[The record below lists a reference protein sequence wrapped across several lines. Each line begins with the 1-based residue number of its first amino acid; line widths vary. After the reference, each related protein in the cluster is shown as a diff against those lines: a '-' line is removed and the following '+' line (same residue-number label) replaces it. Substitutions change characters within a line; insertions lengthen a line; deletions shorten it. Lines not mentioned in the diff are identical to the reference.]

1 LIPMEGKYPK
11 ALLLIAA
18 VVVSGLGGGFIGYR
32 IHETSQ
38 TSQGDE
44 TQVYLRQIDELM
56 GTVSELE
63 ESVEELED
71 LNDALSSDVA
81 VLEYRLRRELEKQRS
96 PSTVISDSVET
107 NGFELTP
114 TSWGGTAGAL
124 QYTLPLESA
133 DITNYGH
140 FTSSV
145 PLSDRAE
152 QLLLS
157 NGFVV
162 IENPFNG
169 DEEHVQPV
177 YEELRDRD
185 IPIFI
190 TSDSLLHLYHI
201 QFDETLRRIEE
212 TTFYGD
218 IWNISRALYDY
229 SAEQYDLTEG
239 KVREAHRRNAAYIAV
254 GLCLLKPGEE
264 QISKMEDAYSYD
276 SGSFYEEDLERYGFA
291 PGAFVEELMEAELA
305 RIEEAAGFSESAV
318 FIYREDYSQY
328 VPRGHYTRSEKLRNY
343 FKAVMWYGRMSMLLK
358 GDPNI
363 DEGETCY
370 VMPPCTAFISEYDAE
385 VQTLQACLLTAALT
399 GDTNL
404 LTRWNRVYDVTSFYV
419 GVSDD
424 LGPYEYLGAL
434 QSVFTGT
441 IDPGQ
446 LDDDRLLGLKLR
458 LAEHNPPAIYGGTG
472 NAMLFPPITPDRLDE
487 VLEATMGF
495 RLMGQR
501 FVPDSYIFQE
511 LVVPRVHRP
520 LGPEQPFTWVNTPLG
535 PTRGFPRGLDVMAV
549 LGSSRAR
556 EILDELKDS
565 NYENY
570 DAQFDALKEQFNNF
584 TADDW
589 GRNLYW
595 SWLYTLKPLLD
606 EYSEGYP
613 TFMQTEA
620 WTDKQLTTALAS
632 WTELRHDTILY
643 AKQSYSVV
651 LAGAMI
657 LPPAEGYV
665 EPVPELYVRL
675 LDLTKMTRRGLSSY
689 GVLDETAAKRL
700 SSLEEIISR
709 IIQILDKE
717 LLNEPLTQ
725 GDYDFIRD
733 FADELDDVLA
743 GVDSKAKKATLVAD
757 VHTDTNTNQVLEEA
771 TGYVRL
777 VVVAYRQPDGS
788 LVLGAGPVFSYYE
801 FKQPMSQRLTDEAWR
816 EKLAEDPPDD
826 PEWVDGFTD

>member
-1 LIPMEGKYPK
+1 MEGKYPK
-11 ALLLIAA
+11 AMLLIAA
-18 VVVSGLGGGFIGYR
+18 VLVSGLGGGFIGYR
-32 IHETSQ
+32 IHESTQ
-38 TSQGDE
+38 VSQGDE
-44 TQVYLRQIDELM
+44 TQVYLRQIDELL
-56 GTVSELE
+56 GTVRELQ

-71 LNDALSSDVA
+71 LNDDLDSQVSI
-81 VLEYRLRRELEKQRS
+81 LEYRLRRELERQS
-96 PSTVISDSVET
+96 EATVVVVDSVET
-107 NGFELTP
+107 DGFELTP
-114 TSWGGTAGAL
+114 TSWGGTAGAP

-133 DITNYGH
+133 GITNYGH

-145 PLSDRAE
+145 PLSGRAE

-169 DEEHVQPV
+169 DEEYIQPV
-177 YEELRDRD
+177 YDELRDMD
-185 IPIFI
+185 IPIFV

-212 TTFYGD
+212 ATFYGD

-229 SAEQYDLTEG
+229 SAEQYNLTEG
-239 KVREAHRRNAAYIAV
+239 KVREAHRRNAAYLAV
-254 GLCLLKPGEE
+254 GLCLLKPGED
-264 QISKMEDAYSYD
+264 QISEMEDAYSYD
-276 SGSFYEEDLERYGFA
+276 TGSFYDEDLTRYGFT
-291 PGAFVEELMEAELA
+291 PSAFVKDMVEEELAN
-305 RIEEAAGFSESAV
+305 IEGHSGFNESGI
-318 FIYREDYSQY
+318 FLYREDYSQY

-363 DEGETCY
+363 EAGTTCSI
-370 VMPPCTAFISEYDAE
+370 MPPCTAFISEYDAE

-404 LTRWNRVYDVTSFYV
+404 WTRWNRVYEVTSFYV

-424 LGPYEYLGAL
+424 LGPYEYLDAL

-446 LDDDRLLGLKLR
+446 LDDDRLLELKLK
-458 LAEHNPPAIYGGTG
+458 LAEYNPPAIYGGTG

-487 VLEATMGF
+487 VLEATIGF

-511 LVVPRVHRP
+511 LVIPSVHKP
-520 LGPEQPFTWVNTPLG
+520 LGPERPFTLVDTPIG
-535 PTRGFPRGLDVMAV
+535 PTRGFPRGLDVMAI

-570 DAQFDALKEQFNNF
+570 DAQFDMLKEQFSNF
-584 TADDW
+584 TSEDW

-595 SWLYTLKPLLD
+595 SWLYTLKPLLED
-606 EYSEGYP
+606 HGEGYP

-643 AKQSYSVV
+643 AKQSYSVA
-651 LAGAMI
+651 LSGAII

-665 EPVPELYVRL
+665 EPVPEFYARL
-675 LDLTKMTRRGLSSY
+675 LDLTKMTRRGLTSY
-689 GVLDETAAKRL
+689 GVLDETSARRL
-700 SSLEEIISR
+700 TSLEEIISR
-709 IIQILDKE
+709 LIQISEKE

-725 GDYDFIRD
+725 GDCDFIRD

-743 GVDSKAKKATLVAD
+743 GVESKAKKTTLVAD

-777 VVVAYRQPDGS
+777 IVVAYRQPDGS
-788 LVLGAGPVFSYYE
+788 VVLDAGPVFSYYE
-801 FKQPMSQRLTDEAWR
+801 FKQPISQRLTDEAWR
-816 EKLAEDPPDD
+816 EKLAENPPDD

>member
-1 LIPMEGKYPK
+1 MEGKYPK
-11 ALLLIAA
+11 AMLLIAA
-18 VVVSGLGGGFIGYR
+18 VLVSGLGGGFIGYR
-32 IHETSQ
+32 IHESTQ
-38 TSQGDE
+38 VSQGDE
-44 TQVYLRQIDELM
+44 TQVYLRQIDELL
-56 GTVSELE
+56 GTVRELQ

-71 LNDALSSDVA
+71 LNDDLDSQVSI
-81 VLEYRLRRELEKQRS
+81 LEYRLRRELERQS
-96 PSTVISDSVET
+96 EATVVVVDSVET
-107 NGFELTP
+107 DGFELTP
-114 TSWGGTAGAL
+114 TSWGGTAGAP

-133 DITNYGH
+133 GITNYGH

-145 PLSDRAE
+145 PLSGRAE

-169 DEEHVQPV
+169 DEEYIQPV
-177 YEELRDRD
+177 YDELRDMD
-185 IPIFI
+185 IPIFV

-212 TTFYGD
+212 ATFYGD

-229 SAEQYDLTEG
+229 SAEQYNLTEG
-239 KVREAHRRNAAYIAV
+239 KVREAHRRNAAYLAV
-254 GLCLLKPGEE
+254 GLCLLKPGED
-264 QISKMEDAYSYD
+264 QISEMEDAYSYD
-276 SGSFYEEDLERYGFA
+276 TGSFYDEDLTRYGFT
-291 PGAFVEELMEAELA
+291 PSAFVKDMVEEELAN
-305 RIEEAAGFSESAV
+305 IEGHSGFNESGI
-318 FIYREDYSQY
+318 FLYREDYSQY

-363 DEGETCY
+363 EAGTTCSI
-370 VMPPCTAFISEYDAE
+370 MPPCTAFISEYDAE

-404 LTRWNRVYDVTSFYV
+404 WTRWNRVYEVTSFYV

-424 LGPYEYLGAL
+424 LGPYEYLDAL

-446 LDDDRLLGLKLR
+446 LDDDRLLELKLK
-458 LAEHNPPAIYGGTG
+458 LAEYNPPAIYGGTG

-487 VLEATMGF
+487 VLEATIGF

-511 LVVPRVHRP
+511 LVIPSVHKP
-520 LGPEQPFTWVNTPLG
+520 LGPERPFTLVDTPIG
-535 PTRGFPRGLDVMAV
+535 PTRGFPRGLDVMAI

-570 DAQFDALKEQFNNF
+570 DAQFDMLKEQFSNF
-584 TADDW
+584 TSEDW

-595 SWLYTLKPLLD
+595 SWLYTLKPLLED
-606 EYSEGYP
+606 HGEGYP

-643 AKQSYSVV
+643 AKQSYSVA
-651 LAGAMI
+651 LSGAII

-665 EPVPELYVRL
+665 EPVPEFYARL
-675 LDLTKMTRRGLSSY
+675 LDLTKMTRRGLTSY
-689 GVLDETAAKRL
+689 GVLDETSARRL
-700 SSLEEIISR
+700 TSLEEIISR
-709 IIQILDKE
+709 LIQISEKE

-725 GDYDFIRD
+725 GDCDFIRD

-743 GVDSKAKKATLVAD
+743 GVESKAKKTTLVAD

-777 VVVAYRQPDGS
+777 IVVAYRQPDGS
-788 LVLGAGPVFSYYE
+788 VVLGAGPVFSYYE
-801 FKQPMSQRLTDEAWR
+801 FKQPISQRLTDEAWR
-816 EKLAEDPPDD
+816 EKLAENPPDD

>member
-1 LIPMEGKYPK
+1 MEGKYPK
-11 ALLLIAA
+11 ALLLIAL
-18 VVVSGLGGGFIGYR
+18 VLVSGLGGGFIGYR
-32 IHETSQ
+32 IREGSQ
-38 TSQGDE
+38 TGQE
-44 TQVYLRQIDELM
+44 AEAYLRQIAELTE
-56 GTVSELE
+56 TVSELQ

-71 LNDALSSDVA
+71 MNDALSSDVA
-81 VLEYRLRRELEKQRS
+81 VLEHRLRRELEKQSS
-96 PSTVISDSVET
+96 PSTVISDSIET
-107 NGFELTP
+107 DGFELTP
-114 TSWGGTAGAL
+114 TVWGGTAGAL
-124 QYTLPLESA
+124 QYSLPLDSSG
-133 DITNYGH
+133 ISNYGY
-140 FTSSV
+140 FTSKV
-145 PLSDRAE
+145 PLSGRAE
-152 QLLLS
+152 QLLFS

-162 IENPFNG
+162 IDNPFNG
-169 DEEHVQPV
+169 DEEHIQPV

-212 TTFYGD
+212 ATFYGD
-218 IWNISRALYDY
+218 IWNISSALYDY
-229 SAEQYDLTEG
+229 SADQYNLTEG
-239 KVREAHRRNAAYIAV
+239 KVREAHRRNAAYLAV

-264 QISKMEDAYSYD
+264 QVSEMEDAYSYD

-291 PGAFVEELMEAELA
+291 PGTFVEELVEAELA
-305 RIEEAAGFSESAV
+305 RIEEAAGFSESRI

-363 DEGETCY
+363 EEGTTCSD
-370 VMPPCTAFISEYDAE
+370 MPPCTAFISEYDAD

-399 GDTNL
+399 GDTDTW
-404 LTRWNRVYDVTSFYV
+404 TRWNRVYEVTSFYV

-424 LGPYEYLGAL
+424 LGPYEYLDAM
-434 QSVFTGT
+434 QKVFTGT
-441 IDPGQ
+441 IDSEQIGEE
-446 LDDDRLLGLKLR
+446 LLLELRLR

-472 NAMLFPPITPDRLDE
+472 NAGLYPPITPDRLDE

-501 FVPDSYIFQE
+501 FVPDAYVFEE
-511 LVVPRVHRP
+511 LVFPSVHSP

-556 EILDELKDS
+556 EMLDELKDS
-565 NYENY
+565 SYENY
-570 DAQFDALKEQFNNF
+570 DAQFDALKEQFDNF

-589 GRNLYW
+589 GKNLYW
-595 SWLYTLKPLLD
+595 SWLYTLKPLLEERGD
-606 EYSEGYP
+606 GYP

-643 AKQSYSVV
+643 AKQSYTVV
-651 LAGAMI
+651 ASGAPM
-657 LPPAEGYV
+657 LPPVKGYV
-665 EPVPELYVRL
+665 EPVPEFYARL
-675 LDLTKMTRRGLSSY
+675 LDLTKMTRRGLTSY
-689 GVLDETAAKRL
+689 GVLDETSARRL
-700 SSLEEIISR
+700 TSLEEIISR
-709 IIQILDKE
+709 LIQISEKE

-725 GDYDFIRD
+725 GDCDFIRD
-733 FADELDDVLA
+733 FAEELDDVLS
-743 GVDSKAKKATLVAD
+743 GVDSKAKKTTLVAD
-757 VHTDTNTNQVLEEA
+757 VHTDTNTNQALEEA

-788 LVLGAGPVFSYYE
+788 VVLGAGPVFSYYE
-801 FKQPMSQRLTDEAWR
+801 FKQPISQRLTDEAWR
-816 EKLAEDPPDD
+816 EKLAEDPPGD
-826 PEWVDGFTD
+826 PEWVEGFTD

>member
-1 LIPMEGKYPK
+1 MEGRYPK
-11 ALLLIAA
+11 AMLLIAA

-32 IHETSQ
+32 IHESTQ
-38 TSQGDE
+38 ASQGDE
-44 TQVYLRQIDELM
+44 TQVYLRQIDELL
-56 GTVSELE
+56 GTVRELQ

-71 LNDALSSDVA
+71 LNDDLGSQVSI
-81 VLEYRLRRELEKQRS
+81 LEYRLRRELERQSS
-96 PSTVISDSVET
+96 PSTVIADSVET
-107 NGFELTP
+107 DGFELTP
-114 TSWGGTAGAL
+114 TVWGGTAGAL

-133 DITNYGH
+133 GITNYGH

-145 PLSDRAE
+145 PLSGRAE

-162 IENPFNG
+162 IENPFDG
-169 DEEHVQPV
+169 DEEYIQPV
-177 YEELRDRD
+177 YDELRDRD
-185 IPIFI
+185 IPIFV

-212 TTFYGD
+212 ATFYGD

-229 SAEQYDLTEG
+229 SAEQYNLTEG
-239 KVREAHRRNAAYIAV
+239 RVREAHRRNAAYLAV
-254 GLCLLKPGEE
+254 SLCLLKPGED
-264 QISKMEDAYSYD
+264 QITEMKDIFDYD
-276 SGSFYEEDLERYGFA
+276 SGSFYEEDLERYGFT
-291 PGAFVEELMEAELA
+291 PDAFVEELVEAELA
-305 RIEEAAGFSESAV
+305 DIERHSGFNESGI

-363 DEGETCY
+363 EAGTTCST
-370 VMPPCTAFISEYDAE
+370 MPPCTAFISEYDAE

-404 LTRWNRVYDVTSFYV
+404 WTRWNRVYEVTSFYV

-424 LGPYEYLGAL
+424 LGPYEYLDAL
-434 QSVFTGT
+434 QSVFAGT

-446 LDDDRLLGLKLR
+446 LDDEELLELKLK

-472 NAMLFPPITPDRLDE
+472 NVILDFPITPDRLDE

-501 FVPDSYIFQE
+501 FVPDAYIFQE
-511 LVVPRVHRP
+511 LVFPSVHSP
-520 LGPEQPFTWVNTPLG
+520 LGPEQPFTWVNTALG
-535 PTRGFPRGLDVMAV
+535 PTRGFPRGLDVMAI

-556 EILDELKDS
+556 EMLDELKDS

-570 DAQFDALKEQFNNF
+570 DTQFNMLKEQFDNF

-595 SWLYTLKPLLD
+595 SWLYTLMPLL
-606 EYSEGYP
+606 EEHGEGYP

-620 WTDKQLTTALAS
+620 WTDKQLTAALAS

-643 AKQSYSVV
+643 AKQSYTVEAV
-651 LAGAMI
+651 GAPI
-657 LPPAEGYV
+657 LPPVEGYV
-665 EPVPELYVRL
+665 EPVPEFYSRL

-689 GVLDETAAKRL
+689 GVLDETSARRL
-700 SSLEEIISR
+700 TSLEEIISR
-709 IIQILDKE
+709 LIQISEKE

-725 GDYDFIRD
+725 GDCDFIRD

-743 GVDSKAKKATLVAD
+743 GVDSKAKKTTLVAD
-757 VHTDTNTNQVLEEA
+757 VHTDTNTNQALEEA

-777 VVVAYRQPDGS
+777 IVVAYRQPDGS
-788 LVLGAGPVFSYYE
+788 VVLGAGPVFSYYE

>member
-1 LIPMEGKYPK
+1 MEGKYPK

-32 IHETSQ
+32 IHESTQ
-38 TSQGDE
+38 GSQGDE
-44 TQVYLRQIDELM
+44 TQVYLRQIDELL
-56 GTVSELE
+56 GTVRELQ

-71 LNDALSSDVA
+71 LNDDLDSQVA
-81 VLEYRLRRELEKQRS
+81 ILEYRLRRELERQS
-96 PSTVISDSVET
+96 EATVVVVDSVET
-107 NGFELTP
+107 DGFELTP

-133 DITNYGH
+133 GITNYGH

-145 PLSDRAE
+145 PLSGRAE

-162 IENPFNG
+162 IENPFDG
-169 DEEHVQPV
+169 DEEYIQPV
-177 YEELRDRD
+177 YDELRDMD
-185 IPIFI
+185 IPIFV

-212 TTFYGD
+212 ATFYGD

-229 SAEQYDLTEG
+229 SAEQYNLTEG
-239 KVREAHRRNAAYIAV
+239 KVREAHRRNAAYLAV
-254 GLCLLKPGEE
+254 GLCLLKPGED
-264 QISKMEDAYSYD
+264 QITEMEDAYSYD
-276 SGSFYEEDLERYGFA
+276 TGSFYDEDLTRYGFT
-291 PGAFVEELMEAELA
+291 PDAFVEDMVEGELA
-305 RIEEAAGFSESAV
+305 NIEGHSGFSESGI
-318 FIYREDYSQY
+318 FLYREDYSQY

-363 DEGETCY
+363 EAGTTCSI
-370 VMPPCTAFISEYDAE
+370 MPPCTAFISEYDAE

-404 LTRWNRVYDVTSFYV
+404 WIRWNRVYEVTSFYV

-424 LGPYEYLGAL
+424 LGPYEYLDAL
-434 QSVFTGT
+434 QSVFTGM
-441 IDPGQ
+441 IDPGK
-446 LDDDRLLGLKLR
+446 LDEDGLLELKLR

-511 LVVPRVHRP
+511 LVVPRVHSP
-520 LGPEQPFTWVNTPLG
+520 LGLEQPFTWVNTPLG

-570 DAQFDALKEQFNNF
+570 DAQFDALKEQFDNF

-595 SWLYTLKPLLD
+595 SWLYTLKPLLE
-606 EYSEGYP
+606 EYEEGYP

-651 LAGAMI
+651 LTGAVI

-665 EPVPELYVRL
+665 EPVPEFYARL
-675 LDLTKMTRRGLSSY
+675 LDLTKMTRRGLTSY
-689 GVLDETAAKRL
+689 GVLDETSARRL
-700 SSLEEIISR
+700 SSLEDIISR
-709 IIQILDKE
+709 LIQISEKE

-725 GDYDFIRD
+725 DDCDFIRD

-743 GVDSKAKKATLVAD
+743 GVDSKAKKTTLVAD
-757 VHTDTNTNQVLEEA
+757 VHTDTNTNQALEEA

-777 VVVAYRQPDGS
+777 IVVAYRQPDGS
-788 LVLGAGPVFSYYE
+788 VVLGAGPVFSYYE
-801 FKQPMSQRLTDEAWR
+801 FKQPISQRLTDEAWR

>member
-1 LIPMEGKYPK
+1 MEGKYPK

-38 TSQGDE
+38 ASQGDE
-44 TQVYLRQIDELM
+44 TQVYLRQIDELL
-56 GTVSELE
+56 GTVRELQ

-71 LNDALSSDVA
+71 QNDDLSSDVA
-81 VLEYRLRRELEKQRS
+81 VLEHRLRSELEKQS
-96 PSTVISDSVET
+96 HPSTVIADSVET
-107 NGFELTP
+107 DGFELTP

-124 QYTLPLESA
+124 QYTLPLEPTG
-133 DITNYGH
+133 ITNYGH

-145 PLSDRAE
+145 PLSGRAE

-162 IENPFNG
+162 IENPFDG
-169 DEEHVQPV
+169 DEEHIQPV
-177 YEELRDRD
+177 YDDLRDMD
-185 IPIFI
+185 IPIFV

-229 SAEQYDLTEG
+229 SAEQYNLTEG
-239 KVREAHRRNAAYIAV
+239 KVREAHRRNAAYLAV

-264 QISKMEDAYSYD
+264 QVSEMEDAYSYD

-291 PGAFVEELMEAELA
+291 PGAFVEGLVEAELA
-305 RIEEAAGFSESAV
+305 RIEEAAGSSESKI

-363 DEGETCY
+363 EAGTTCY
-370 VMPPCTAFISEYDAE
+370 TMPPCTAFISEYDAE

-424 LGPYEYLGAL
+424 LGPYEYLDAL

-446 LDDDRLLGLKLR
+446 LDYDRLLGLKLR

-501 FVPDSYIFQE
+501 FVPDSYVFQE
-511 LVVPRVHRP
+511 LVVPRVHSP

-535 PTRGFPRGLDVMAV
+535 PTRGFPRGLDAMAV

-570 DAQFDALKEQFNNF
+570 DAQFDTLKEQFDNF

-595 SWLYTLKPLLD
+595 SWLYTLKPLLEEHD
-606 EYSEGYP
+606 EGYP
-613 TFMQTEA
+613 TFMKTEA
-620 WTDKQLTTALAS
+620 WADKQLTTALAS

-651 LAGAMI
+651 LTGAVI

-665 EPVPELYVRL
+665 EPVPEFYLRL

-689 GVLDETAAKRL
+689 GVLDETSAKRL

-709 IIQILDKE
+709 LIQISEKE

-725 GDYDFIRD
+725 GDCDFIRD
-733 FADELDDVLA
+733 FADELDDVLS
-743 GVDSKAKKATLVAD
+743 GVDSKAKKTTLVAD
-757 VHTDTNTNQVLEEA
+757 VHTDTNTNQALEEA

-777 VVVAYRQPDGS
+777 IVVAYRQPDGS
-788 LVLGAGPVFSYYE
+788 VVLGAGPVFSYYE
-801 FKQPMSQRLTDEAWR
+801 FKQPISQRLTDEAWR

-826 PEWVDGFTD
+826 PEWVDSFTD

>member
-1 LIPMEGKYPK
+1 MEGKYPK

-32 IHETSQ
+32 IHESTQ
-38 TSQGDE
+38 VSQGDE
-44 TQVYLRQIDELM
+44 TQVYLRQIDELLGM
-56 GTVSELE
+56 VRELQ

-71 LNDALSSDVA
+71 QNDDLDSQVSI
-81 VLEYRLRRELEKQRS
+81 LEYRLRRELERQS
-96 PSTVISDSVET
+96 EATVVVVDSVET
-107 NGFELTP
+107 DGFELTP

-133 DITNYGH
+133 GITNYGH

-145 PLSDRAE
+145 PLSGRAE

-162 IENPFNG
+162 IENPFDG
-169 DEEHVQPV
+169 DEEYIQPV
-177 YEELRDRD
+177 YDKLRNRD
-185 IPIFI
+185 IPIFV

-212 TTFYGD
+212 ATFYGD

-229 SAEQYDLTEG
+229 SVEQYNLTEG
-239 KVREAHRRNAAYIAV
+239 KVREAHRRNAAYLAV
-254 GLCLLKPGEE
+254 GLCLLKPGED
-264 QISKMEDAYSYD
+264 QITEMKNIYDYD
-276 SGSFYEEDLERYGFA
+276 SGSFYDEDLERYGFTLD
-291 PGAFVEELMEAELA
+291 AFVEELVEAELA
-305 RIEEAAGFSESAV
+305 DIEGHSGFNESGI

-363 DEGETCY
+363 EAGTTCY
-370 VMPPCTAFISEYDAE
+370 TMPPCTAFISEYDAE
-385 VQTLQACLLTAALT
+385 IQTLQACLLTAALT

-424 LGPYEYLGAL
+424 LGPYEYLDAL

-446 LDDDRLLGLKLR
+446 LDYDRLLGLKLR

-487 VLEATMGF
+487 VLEATIGF

-511 LVVPRVHRP
+511 LVIPSVHKP
-520 LGPEQPFTWVNTPLG
+520 LGPERPFTLVDTPIG
-535 PTRGFPRGLDVMAV
+535 PTRGFPRGLDVMAI
-549 LGSSRAR
+549 LGSSRAK
-556 EILDELKDS
+556 EILNELKDS

-570 DAQFDALKEQFNNF
+570 DAQFDALKEQFDNF

-589 GRNLYW
+589 SMNLYW
-595 SWLYTLKPLLD
+595 SWLYTLKPLLE
-606 EYSEGYP
+606 EYDEGYP

-651 LAGAMI
+651 LTGAVI

-665 EPVPELYVRL
+665 EPVPEFYARL
-675 LDLTKMTRRGLSSY
+675 LDLTKMTRRGLTSY
-689 GVLDETAAKRL
+689 GVLDETSARRL

-709 IIQILDKE
+709 LIQISEKE

-725 GDYDFIRD
+725 GDCDFIRD

-743 GVDSKAKKATLVAD
+743 GVDSKAKKTTLVAD

-777 VVVAYRQPDGS
+777 IVVAYRQPDGS
-788 LVLGAGPVFSYYE
+788 VVLGAGPVFSYYE

>member
-1 LIPMEGKYPK
+1 
-11 ALLLIAA
+11 
-18 VVVSGLGGGFIGYR
+18 VVF
-32 IHETSQ
+32 
-38 TSQGDE
+38 
-44 TQVYLRQIDELM
+44 
-56 GTVSELE
+56 
-63 ESVEELED
+63 
-71 LNDALSSDVA
+71 
-81 VLEYRLRRELEKQRS
+81 
-96 PSTVISDSVET
+96 SDSVAT
-107 NGFELTP
+107 DGFELTP
-114 TSWGGTAGAL
+114 TIWGGEAGAL
-124 QYTLPLESA
+124 QYSLPLDLAGIS
-133 DITNYGH
+133 NYGY
-140 FTSSV
+140 FTSMV
-145 PLSDRAE
+145 PLSRRAE
-152 QLLLS
+152 QLLFA

-162 IENPFNG
+162 IDNPFNG
-169 DEEHVQPV
+169 DEEHIQPV

-212 TTFYGD
+212 ATFYGD
-218 IWNISRALYDY
+218 IWNISRTLYDY
-229 SAEQYDLTEG
+229 SAEQYDLAEG
-239 KVREAHRRNAAYIAV
+239 KLKEAHRRNAAYLAV
-254 GLCLLKPGEE
+254 GLCLLSPGEE
-264 QISKMEDAYSYD
+264 QVSEMEDPYSYD
-276 SGSFYEEDLERYGFA
+276 SGSFYAEDLERYGFA
-291 PGAFVEELMEAELA
+291 PGPFVEELVEAELA

-358 GDPNI
+358 GDPSI
-363 DEGETCY
+363 EEGTTCSD
-370 VMPPCTAFISEYDAE
+370 MPPCTAFISEYDAD

-404 LTRWNRVYDVTSFYV
+404 WTRWKRVYEVTSFYV

-424 LGPYEYLGAL
+424 LGPYEYLDAM

-446 LDDDRLLGLKLR
+446 LGEEGLLGLRLK

-487 VLEATMGF
+487 VLEATVGF

-511 LVVPRVHRP
+511 LVVPRVHSP
-520 LGPEQPFTWVNTPLG
+520 LGPEQPFTLVNTPLG
-535 PTRGFPRGLDVMAV
+535 PTRGFPRGLDVMAI
-549 LGSSRAR
+549 LDSRRAR

-570 DAQFDALKEQFNNF
+570 DTQFDELKEQFDNF

-589 GRNLYW
+589 GKNLYW
-595 SWLYTLKPLLD
+595 AWLYTLKPLL
-606 EYSEGYP
+606 EEQGEGYP

-620 WTDKQLTTALAS
+620 WADKQLTTALAS

-643 AKQSYSVV
+643 AKQSYSVE
-651 LAGAMI
+651 LSSAMI

-665 EPVPELYVRL
+665 ESVPEFYTRL
-675 LDLTKMTRRGLSSY
+675 LDLTKMTRRGLTSY
-689 GVLDETAAKRL
+689 GVLDETSARRL
-700 SSLEEIISR
+700 TSLEEILSR
-709 IIQILDKE
+709 LIQVSEKE

-725 GDYDFIRD
+725 GDCDFIRD

-743 GVDSKAKKATLVAD
+743 EVDSDAKKTTLVAD
-757 VHTDTNTNQVLEEA
+757 VHTDTNTNQALEEA

-777 VVVAYRQPDGS
+777 IVVAYRQPDGS
-788 LVLGAGPVFSYYE
+788 VVLGAGPAFSYYE
-801 FKQPMSQRLTDEAWR
+801 FKQPISQRLTDEAWR
-816 EKLAEDPPDD
+816 EKLAEDPPED
-826 PEWVDGFTD
+826 PEWVEGFTD